1 MEMDLS
7 KKIEARIS
15 ELEKRSKELSDFI
28 NGATANMKK
37 LLSEKSKANDESNA
51 INGAIQA
58 FKSVL
63 GEISENEKNKDK
75 DKDSGESL
83 KKEKKEKNV

>member
-28 NGATANMKK
+28 NGATASMKK

-75 DKDSGESL
+75 DSGESL